1 MTADDALVF
10 QLLLKLIVDQLAHFS
25 AEPRV
30 FAMFVEQ
37 LKKTYF
43 NILIRPDS
51 LARYPPPS

>member
-1 MTADDALVF
+1 MDHLADF
-10 QLLLKLIVDQLAHFS
+10 G

-43 NILIRPDS
+43 NVLIRPDC
-51 LARYPPPS
+51 LGR